1 MRSLIIIAIV
11 VMLGLVQG
19 LAFASD
25 YAPKQNDRI
34 NLYKVTSDN
43 ENAPMYSGYYR
54 DSEGTV
60 HRVAVWSGTSDNYL
74 EGSVTIPTSQ

>member
-1 MRSLIIIAIV
+1 MRSLIIIA
-11 VMLGLVQG
+11 MLFSTI
-19 LAFASD
+19 AFASD

-74 EGSVTIPTSQ
+74 EGSVSVPTSQ

>member
-1 MRSLIIIAIV
+1 MRSITIITTV
-11 VMLGLVQG
+11 VMLGLLQG

-34 NLYKVTSDN
+34 NLYKVTSEN

-74 EGSVTIPTSQ
+74 EGSVSIDTSE

>member
-1 MRSLIIIAIV
+1 MRSITIIATV
-11 VMLGLVQG
+11 VMLGLLQG

-34 NLYKVTSDN
+34 NLYKVTSEN

-74 EGSVTIPTSQ
+74 EGSVTIPTSE

>member
-1 MRSLIIIAIV
+1 MRSITIITTV
-11 VMLGLVQG
+11 VMLGLLQG
-19 LAFASD
+19 LTFASD

-34 NLYKVTSDN
+34 NLYKVTSEN

-74 EGSVTIPTSQ
+74 EGSVSIDTSE

>member
-1 MRSLIIIAIV
+1 MRSLIIIA
-11 VMLGLVQG
+11 MLFSTV
-19 LAFASD
+19 AFAND
-25 YAPKQNDRI
+25 YAPTQNDRI
-34 NLYKVTSDN
+34 NLYKVNSEN

-60 HRVAVWSGTSDNYL
+60 HRVAVWSGASDNYL

>member
-1 MRSLIIIAIV
+1 MRSLIIIA
-11 VMLGLVQG
+11 MLFSTV
-19 LAFASD
+19 AFASD

-34 NLYKVTSDN
+34 NLYKVNSEN

-60 HRVAVWSGTSDNYL
+60 HRVAVWKGITENYL
-74 EGSVTIPTSQ
+74 AGSVTVDISE

>member
-1 MRSLIIIAIV
+1 MRSITIIATV
-11 VMLGLVQG
+11 VMLGLLQG
-19 LAFASD
+19 LAFASE

-74 EGSVTIPTSQ
+74 EGSVTIPTSE

>member
-1 MRSLIIIAIV
+1 MRSLIIIA
-11 VMLGLVQG
+11 MLFSTV
-19 LAFASD
+19 AFAND
-25 YAPKQNDRI
+25 YAPTQNDRI
-34 NLYKVTSDN
+34 NLYKVNSEN

-74 EGSVTIPTSQ
+74 EGSVSIDTSE